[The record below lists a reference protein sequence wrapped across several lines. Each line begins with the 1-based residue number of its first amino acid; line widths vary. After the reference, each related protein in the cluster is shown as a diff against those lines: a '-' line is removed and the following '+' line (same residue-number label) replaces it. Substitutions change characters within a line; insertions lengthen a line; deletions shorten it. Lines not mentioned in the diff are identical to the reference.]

1 VNREW
6 SYISNSSNVI
16 DDDAAQ
22 ALYWSFICSDSDDD
36 DQDACAIGHIHSWID
51 DISACPTA
59 ATEGCTITVP
69 SGRDGF
75 IADLA
80 IEGAFR
86 YLDGGSAG
94 DGTLDANEQ
103 AWFNL
108 HRAVSSWSQWAPS
121 GLIAS
126 CDTES
131 APDAGDQDGALTKDE
146 LYDCWVANVPDCL
159 VSDFDTAF
167 ADVWGTQLDLGDADT
182 LDAAAVTALEGV
194 LAEVSDWHSSS
205 TDGHN
210 HEACPTTRRLSSF
223 FASFFN

>member
-1 VNREW
+1 MRRITRTVNREW

-146 LYDCWVANVPDCL
+146 LYDCWVANVPYWKEYY
-159 VSDFDTAF
+159 FEWHF
-167 ADVWGTQLDLGDADT
+167 NKVWAYFDADEDDI
-182 LDAAAVTALEGV
+182 LDDAEETALLEASEARVLMGV
-194 LAEVSDWHSSS
+194 
-205 TDGHN
+205 
-210 HEACPTTRRLSSF
+210 
-223 FASFFN
+223 